1 MEGGAII
8 IHCISFSSDEEH
20 LKRAGLM
27 GRHSRMVGWE
37 VNVVKKTILSRHSA
51 ELIQSLS
58 ESQRL
63 FLQKEESNFSE
74 VKVIEKDPQ

>member
-8 IHCISFSSDEEH
+8 VHCSSFSSDEEH
-20 LKRAGLM
+20 VKRAGLM
-27 GRHSRMVGWE
+27 GRHSRMVGWKI
-37 VNVVKKTILSRHSA
+37 NIVKRTILSRHPA

-63 FLQKEESNFSE
+63 FVQKGESHFSE
-74 VKVIEKDPQ
+74 LTVIEKDPQ